1 MTRFPE
7 HLPPDLEVSEID
19 LDNEQVIFRGERLTE
34 ARAEAVA
41 DEVRKRAHR
50 DRPPTD
56 GTE

>member
-1 MTRFPE
+1 MSRFPA

-41 DEVRKRAHR
+41 DEARKRARR
-50 DRPPTD
+50 DGALTD